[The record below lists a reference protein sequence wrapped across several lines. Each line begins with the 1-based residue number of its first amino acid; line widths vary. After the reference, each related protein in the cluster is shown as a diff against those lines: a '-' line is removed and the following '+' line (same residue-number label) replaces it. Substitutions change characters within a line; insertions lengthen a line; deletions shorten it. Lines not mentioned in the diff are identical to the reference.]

1 MRKYHDGHLIF
12 MSFIAVIVILI
23 GSALV
28 GWGSLKNYN
37 DTVEH
42 YMELDEV
49 LDTLVQAQFKVMVYR
64 TNSTADNSFMA
75 SEDISQ
81 SLSLLHSLLYKDFDV
96 ETKRKF
102 STLIGLLKDYQS
114 NFKVLIRA
122 QEQKQSVEQTFMSMK
137 VRFHNQLNSFYY
149 HNQGEEAN
157 KSLINTNEGIKQDVI
172 RLGELCERFIHFKGL
187 VGKNNLAQSI
197 KQLLSYILQQLTHHS
212 LTGSAEFKNT
222 IEIFQLKFE
231 ELEKTVISEAK
242 INETLNSLTSKANAE
257 LYRLRNT
264 QLLSSYKARKFNSNL
279 IYLALVFIIV
289 ILLLA
294 VIVKKSTMGIVK
306 MARRMKKAKIQA
318 EQANDSKS
326 SFLANVSHEIRTPM
340 NAIIG
345 LSYLTLQTDLD
356 NKQRNYIEKVHKSG
370 ESLLGLLNNILDFSK
385 IETGKL
391 GLSFSE
397 FKLHDLF
404 DNLSSYLSLLIKDK
418 RIELVFDIP
427 LALNKSFLGDS
438 QRLGQILINIGSN
451 AIKFTEQGEV
461 LVAVSVFE
469 EIGDDITLK
478 FVIKDNGVGIK
489 EQDVDKLFSSFSQ
502 ADNSSTRKY
511 GGSGLGLVI
520 SKQLIELMGGNISV
534 NSKYGQGSEFIFTV
548 KLKSTETQLMPVN
561 FLEISKEVHALVVDD
576 NGLARS
582 VLTSILSELGV
593 KVTSVID
600 GVEAVSKFNSQSTSS
615 PINLVIM
622 DWAMP
627 NMDGLTALDEINKLV
642 NQYHYEKPKVIMT
655 TVYDREEVYQHANS
669 QYIDIFLDKPL
680 TSKIVSHAIS
690 MVFDE
695 QKKLPVEEQEL
706 PEQVIASARCL
717 SGAHILL
724 VEDNDINSELAVNI
738 LSSYNIRVTVARHGK
753 EALFILDRE
762 SFDGILM
769 DCHMPVM
776 DGYQATRKI
785 RAQTQHLDLP
795 IIAITASAMA
805 GDKAKVLE
813 VGMNDHIAKPI
824 NVTQLLSTMAK
835 WITPSSPVALIDI
848 PKQKDSSFKEANA
861 SYDVINTNKGL
872 EISLGSKELY
882 YDLLSRFANNEKD
895 FAQRISLFMAKSDFD
910 AATLTVH
917 SLRGSAAN
925 IGALTLAQRAKKLE
939 AAYASAESNN
949 EHLLSLIKDVENE
962 LLSVIAHI
970 NTMAIEKQ
978 NVKVNN
984 EVVDLSSE
992 IDKLCALLS
1001 ASDTDAID
1009 IFHKIHI
1016 ALAEHFDTN
1025 SIEQLVG
1032 YIDEYE
1038 FDDALALLK
1047 TLAGKHI
1054 TGPIKGDHK

>member
-64 TNSTADNSFMA
+64 TNSTTDNSFMA

-114 NFKVLIRA
+114 NFKALIRA
-122 QEQKQSVEQTFMSMK
+122 QEQKQLVEQTFMSMK

-149 HNQGEEAN
+149 HNQGKETN
-157 KSLINTNEGIKQDVI
+157 KSLVNTNESIKQDVI

-197 KQLLSYILQQLTHHS
+197 KQLLSNILQQLTHHS

-231 ELEKTVISEAK
+231 ELEKAVISEAK

-427 LALNKSFLGDS
+427 LALNKSFLGDP

-520 SKQLIELMGGNISV
+520 SKQLIELMGGNILV

-548 KLKSTETQLMPVN
+548 KLKSTETQLMSVN
-561 FLEISKEVHALVVDD
+561 FPEISKEVHALVVDD
-576 NGLARS
+576 NALARS

-593 KVTSVID
+593 KVTSAID
-600 GVEAVSKFNSQSTSS
+600 GVEAVSKFNSQSTCS

-690 MVFDE
+690 MIFDE
-695 QKKLPVEEQEL
+695 QKKLPVEEHEL
-706 PEQVIASARCL
+706 PEQLIASARCL

-753 EALFILDRE
+753 EALFILDTE

-785 RAQTQHLDLP
+785 RAQTQHRDLP

-848 PKQKDSSFKEANA
+848 PKPKDSSFKEANG
-861 SYDVINTNKGL
+861 SYDVIDTNKGL

-925 IGALTLAQRAKKLE
+925 IGAITLAQRAKKLE

-949 EHLLSLIKDVENE
+949 EHLLSLIKDVEDE
-962 LLSVIAHI
+962 LLAVIAHI

-984 EVVDLSSE
+984 EVVDLASE

-1009 IFHKIHI
+1009 KFHKIHI